1 MSHPALSC
9 RPRGDEFS
17 AEESK
22 PKRVLQPGASS
33 STAALRTPIG
43 AQSPPCSEFDLFA
56 RPPEAQS
63 QAGGVSYSSQ
73 QGTLGRKRKEL
84 EEVEDKE
91 LEEEKEKVDDLDMEE
106 LESLMSVEMEDFGEP
121 SRADPDQQARLVG
134 NRSVDKRKPG
144 STAAV
149 ERSSTSKRPRVDLRD
164 PGGPGPGPSGC
175 PLKGST
181 SITTTQSLEAEER
194 TSSITRHMPLATADR
209 AGGELWPRGG
219 QKEAP
224 AGSGSQE
231 ALAVKDEDVSMV
243 VVRPATAQL
252 LNIESRHGPCM

>member
-1 MSHPALSC
+1 ME
-9 RPRGDEFS
+9 D
-17 AEESK
+17 
-22 PKRVLQPGASS
+22 
-33 STAALRTPIG
+33 
-43 AQSPPCSEFDLFA
+43 
-56 RPPEAQS
+56 
-63 QAGGVSYSSQ
+63 
-73 QGTLGRKRKEL
+73 KEL
-84 EEVEDKE
+84 EE
-91 LEEEKEKVDDLDMEE
+91 EEEKEKVDDLDMEE

-164 PGGPGPGPSGC
+164 PGGPGPGPGPGPSGC

-194 TSSITRHMPLATADR
+194 ISSITRHMPLATADR
-209 AGGELWPRGG
+209 AGGELRPRGG

-231 ALAVKDEDVSMV
+231 ALAIKDEDVSMV